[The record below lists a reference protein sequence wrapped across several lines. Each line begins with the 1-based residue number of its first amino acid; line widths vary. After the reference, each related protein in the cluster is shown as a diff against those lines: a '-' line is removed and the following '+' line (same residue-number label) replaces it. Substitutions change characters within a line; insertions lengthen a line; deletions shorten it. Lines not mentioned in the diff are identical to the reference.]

1 MLMKIKIG
9 KIEKGAAVGVLL
21 KPEDVHRR
29 LPQNVPFHIKAFIT
43 KALNGNKK
51 QKRYEVLMIGS
62 DRTFTIGRDQIKP
75 LPFSDS
81 LSQMSLR
88 NLWEAYIEMN
98 LWQYLKYAWQKLN
111 QRLRIIKILYL

>member
-1 MLMKIKIG
+1 MKIKIG

-21 KPEDVHRR
+21 KPKDVHRR
-29 LPQNVPFHIKAFIT
+29 LPQNVPFHVKAFIT

-51 QKRYEVLMIGS
+51 EKKRYEVLMIGS
-62 DRTFTIGRDQIKP
+62 DRTFTVGRDQIKP

-98 LWQYLKYAWQKLN
+98 LWQYFKHVWQKLN
-111 QRLRIIKILYL
+111 RRLRIIKILYL